1 MPRGSP
7 TAERLAALET
17 RAELGAKDREDI
29 KETLSGIRKDLTA
42 LMGSTSRLEA
52 IVISHVKTN
61 SENNNPTHNHLLDRG
76 IAAGGGVGLCGILVG
91 VGRAVGL
98 W

>member
-17 RAELGAKDREDI
+17 RAELGAKDREAI

-52 IVISHVKTN
+52 IEISHVKSN

-76 IAAGGGVGLCGILVG
+76 VAVGGGVGLGGILVG